1 MVFIIILLLFFSAFF
16 SFAETALLSL
26 NKAQLKQLLKTERKQ
41 GKRIAI
47 LKNSM
52 DQVISIIL
60 IGSNFFNTLSSA
72 IATALAIDLIGPQGA
87 LWATLI
93 MFILI
98 ILFGEI
104 IPKNIAALYPKEA
117 SLLSAPILTVLLF
130 VFKPI
135 AFLFSLLQKGIN
147 KIEGALWKNKDPI
160 ITEEELKTLIA
171 LGDKEGTLELG
182 EKDMLYNIF
191 ELNDLRAKDIMRH
204 RSLIKT
210 CNINAS
216 LHQSIEA
223 FEKSGYSRLV
233 VIEDSIDAINA
244 IQGILHFKD
253 LLFFDSAQ
261 DFSVKSIMRKPLF
274 IPESKSVISLLSTFK
289 KEKQNF
295 AVIVDE
301 HGSNQGIITM
311 DDILKAVFGRITD
324 EHNSE
329 GKNAEERIQ
338 IIKTNQFL
346 IPGEL
351 SIDDF
356 NRIFKQ
362 NFSSE
367 AFESIGG
374 FLLEEFGYLPQAGEF
389 LKRNN
394 CILAVDAQSQRRIKT
409 IKLTILKT
417 TKNYNSK

>member
-324 EHNSE
+324 EHNSD

-394 CILAVDAQSQRRIKT
+394 CILAVDAQSQRRIKM
-409 IKLTILKT
+409 IKLTIL
-417 TKNYNSK
+417 

>member
-374 FLLEEFGYLPQAGEF
+374 FLLEEFGYLPQTGEI

-394 CILAVDAQSQRRIKT
+394 CIFTVEAQNQRRIKT
-409 IKLTILKT
+409 IKLTVL
-417 TKNYNSK
+417 

>member
-1 MVFIIILLLFFSAFF
+1 
-16 SFAETALLSL
+16 
-26 NKAQLKQLLKTERKQ
+26 
-41 GKRIAI
+41 
-47 LKNSM
+47 
-52 DQVISIIL
+52 
-60 IGSNFFNTLSSA
+60 
-72 IATALAIDLIGPQGA
+72 
-87 LWATLI
+87 
-93 MFILI
+93 
-98 ILFGEI
+98 
-104 IPKNIAALYPKEA
+104 
-117 SLLSAPILTVLLF
+117 
-130 VFKPI
+130 
-135 AFLFSLLQKGIN
+135 
-147 KIEGALWKNKDPI
+147 
-160 ITEEELKTLIA
+160 
-171 LGDKEGTLELG
+171 
-182 EKDMLYNIF
+182 
-191 ELNDLRAKDIMRH
+191 MRH

-274 IPESKSVISLLSTFK
+274 IPESKSVISLLGAFK

-295 AVIVDE
+295 AVLVDE
-301 HGSNQGIITM
+301 YGSNQGIITM

-324 EHNSE
+324 EHNTE

-394 CILAVDAQSQRRIKT
+394 CILAVDAQSQRRIKM
-409 IKLTILKT
+409 IKLTIL
-417 TKNYNSK
+417 

>member
-191 ELNDLRAKDIMRH
+191 ELNDLRAKDIMKH

-324 EHNSE
+324 EHNTE

-394 CILAVDAQSQRRIKT
+394 CILAVDAQSQRRIKM
-409 IKLTILKT
+409 IKLTIL
-417 TKNYNSK
+417 

>member
-394 CILAVDAQSQRRIKT
+394 CILAVDAQSQRRIKM
-409 IKLTILKT
+409 IKLTIL
-417 TKNYNSK
+417 

>member
-394 CILAVDAQSQRRIKT
+394 CILAVDAQSQRRIKM

>member
-60 IGSNFFNTLSSA
+60 IGTNFLNTLSSA

-93 MFILI
+93 MLILI

-104 IPKNIAALYPKEA
+104 IPKNIASLYPKEA
-117 SLLSAPILTVLLF
+117 SLLSAPMLTALLF

-135 AFLFSLLQKGIN
+135 VFLFSLLQKGIN
-147 KIEGALWKNKDPI
+147 KIEGTLWKNKEPI

-171 LGDKEGTLELG
+171 LGDKEGTLERG

-191 ELNDLRAKDIMRH
+191 ELNDLRAKDIMKH

-301 HGSNQGIITM
+301 YGSNQGIITM

-324 EHNSE
+324 EHNTE

-394 CILAVDAQSQRRIKT
+394 CILAVDAQSQRRIKM
-409 IKLTILKT
+409 IKLTIL
-417 TKNYNSK
+417 

>member
-60 IGSNFFNTLSSA
+60 IGTNFLNTLSSA

-93 MFILI
+93 MLILI

-394 CILAVDAQSQRRIKT
+394 CILAVDAQSQRRIKM
-409 IKLTILKT
+409 IKYTIL
-417 TKNYNSK
+417 

>member
-60 IGSNFFNTLSSA
+60 IGSNFLNTLSSA

-93 MFILI
+93 MLILI

-394 CILAVDAQSQRRIKT
+394 CILAVDAQSQRRIKM
-409 IKLTILKT
+409 IKYTIL
-417 TKNYNSK
+417 

>member
-324 EHNSE
+324 EHNSD

-394 CILAVDAQSQRRIKT
+394 CILAVDAQSQRRIKM
-409 IKLTILKT
+409 IKYTIL
-417 TKNYNSK
+417 

>member
-374 FLLEEFGYLPQAGEF
+374 FLLEEFGYLPQAGEI

-394 CILAVDAQSQRRIKT
+394 CIFTVEAQNQRRIKT
-409 IKLTILKT
+409 IKLTVL
-417 TKNYNSK
+417 

>member
-1 MVFIIILLLFFSAFF
+1 
-16 SFAETALLSL
+16 
-26 NKAQLKQLLKTERKQ
+26 
-41 GKRIAI
+41 
-47 LKNSM
+47 
-52 DQVISIIL
+52 
-60 IGSNFFNTLSSA
+60 
-72 IATALAIDLIGPQGA
+72 
-87 LWATLI
+87 

-147 KIEGALWKNKDPI
+147 KIEGTLWKNKEPI

-171 LGDKEGTLELG
+171 LGDKEGTLERG

-191 ELNDLRAKDIMRH
+191 ELNDLRAKDIMKH

-274 IPESKSVISLLSTFK
+274 IPESKSVISLLGAFK

-295 AVIVDE
+295 AIVVSE

-311 DDILKAVFGRITD
+311 DDILKAVFGRIID
-324 EHNSE
+324 EHNTE
-329 GKNAEERIQ
+329 DKKLEERIQ

-394 CILAVDAQSQRRIKT
+394 CILAVDAQSQRRIKM
-409 IKLTILKT
+409 IKLTIL
-417 TKNYNSK
+417 

>member
-93 MFILI
+93 MLILI

-394 CILAVDAQSQRRIKT
+394 CILAVDAQSQRRIKM

>member
-1 MVFIIILLLFFSAFF
+1 MVFIIILLLFFIAFF

-26 NKAQLKQLLKTERKQ
+26 TKVQLKQLLLTEKKK
-41 GKRIAI
+41 GKRIAD
-47 LKNSM
+47 LKNSI

-60 IGSNFFNTLSSA
+60 IGTNFLNTLAS
-72 IATALAIDLIGPQGA
+72 ALATVYAIRLVGSHGTV
-87 LWATLI
+87 WATLV
-93 MFILI
+93 MLILI

-135 AFLFSLLQKGIN
+135 VFLFSLLQKGIN
-147 KIEGALWKNKDPI
+147 KIEGALWKNKEPI

-171 LGDKEGTLELG
+171 LGDKEGTLEKG
-182 EKDMLYNIF
+182 EKEMLYNIF
-191 ELNDLRAKDIMRH
+191 ELNDLRAKDIMKH
-204 RSLIKT
+204 RSLVKT

-261 DFSVKSIMRKPLF
+261 GFSVKSIMRKPFF
-274 IPESKSVISLLSTFK
+274 IPESKSVISLLSAFK

-295 AVIVDE
+295 AVLVDE

-324 EHNSE
+324 EHNTE

-356 NRIFKQ
+356 NRIFNQ
-362 NFSSE
+362 SFSSDS
-367 AFESIGG
+367 FESMGG
-374 FLLEEFGYLPQAGEF
+374 FLLEAFGYLPQTGEI

-394 CILAVDAQSQRRIKT
+394 CIFTVEAQNQRRIKT
-409 IKLTILKT
+409 IKLTVL
-417 TKNYNSK
+417 

>member
-324 EHNSE
+324 EHNSD

-374 FLLEEFGYLPQAGEF
+374 FLLEEFGYLPQAGEI

-394 CILAVDAQSQRRIKT
+394 CIFTVEAQNQRRIKT
-409 IKLTILKT
+409 IKLTVL
-417 TKNYNSK
+417 

>member
-191 ELNDLRAKDIMRH
+191 ELNDLRAKDIMKH
-204 RSLIKT
+204 RSLVKT

-261 DFSVKSIMRKPLF
+261 GFSVKSIMRKPFF
-274 IPESKSVISLLSTFK
+274 IPESKSVISLLSAFK

-295 AVIVDE
+295 AVLVDE

-324 EHNSE
+324 EHNSD

-394 CILAVDAQSQRRIKT
+394 CILAVDAQSQRRIKM
-409 IKLTILKT
+409 IKLTIL
-417 TKNYNSK
+417 

>member
-394 CILAVDAQSQRRIKT
+394 CILAVDAQSQRRIKM
-409 IKLTILKT
+409 IKYTIL
-417 TKNYNSK
+417 

>member
-1 MVFIIILLLFFSAFF
+1 MVFIIILLLFFIAFF

-26 NKAQLKQLLKTERKQ
+26 TKVQLKQLLLTEKKK
-41 GKRIAI
+41 GKRIAD
-47 LKNSM
+47 LKNSI

-60 IGSNFFNTLSSA
+60 IGTNFLNTLAS
-72 IATALAIDLIGPQGA
+72 ALATVYAIRLVGSHGTV
-87 LWATLI
+87 WATLI
-93 MFILI
+93 MLILI

-104 IPKNIAALYPKEA
+104 IPKNIASLYPKEA
-117 SLLSAPILTVLLF
+117 SLLSAPMLTALLF

-135 AFLFSLLQKGIN
+135 VFLFSLLQKGIN
-147 KIEGALWKNKDPI
+147 KIEGALWKNKEPI

-171 LGDKEGTLELG
+171 LGDKEGTLEKG
-182 EKDMLYNIF
+182 EKEMLYNIF
-191 ELNDLRAKDIMRH
+191 ELNDLRAKDIMKH
-204 RSLIKT
+204 RSLVKT

-324 EHNSE
+324 EHNTE

-356 NRIFKQ
+356 NRIFNQ
-362 NFSSE
+362 SFSSDS
-367 AFESIGG
+367 FESMGG
-374 FLLEEFGYLPQAGEF
+374 FLLEAFGYLPQAGEF

-394 CILAVDAQSQRRIKT
+394 CILAVDAQSQRRIKM
-409 IKLTILKT
+409 IKLTIL
-417 TKNYNSK
+417 

>member
-324 EHNSE
+324 EHNSD

>member
-1 MVFIIILLLFFSAFF
+1 MVFIIILLLFFIAFF

-26 NKAQLKQLLKTERKQ
+26 TKVQLKQLLLAEKKK
-41 GKRIAI
+41 GKRIAD

-60 IGSNFFNTLSSA
+60 IGSNFLNTLAS
-72 IATALAIDLIGPQGA
+72 ALATVYAIRLVGAQGA
-87 LWATLI
+87 VWATLV
-93 MFILI
+93 MLILI

-171 LGDKEGTLELG
+171 LGDKEGTLERG

-191 ELNDLRAKDIMRH
+191 ELNDLRAKDIMKH

-274 IPESKSVISLLSTFK
+274 IPESKSVISLLGAFK

-295 AVIVDE
+295 AVLVDE
-301 HGSNQGIITM
+301 YGSNQGIITM

-324 EHNSE
+324 EHNTE

-394 CILAVDAQSQRRIKT
+394 CILAVDAQSQRRIKM
-409 IKLTILKT
+409 IKLTIL
-417 TKNYNSK
+417 

>member
-329 GKNAEERIQ
+329 GKSAEERIQ

-394 CILAVDAQSQRRIKT
+394 CILAVDAQSQRRIKM
-409 IKLTILKT
+409 IKYTIL
-417 TKNYNSK
+417 

>member
-324 EHNSE
+324 EHNSD

-351 SIDDF
+351 SIGDF

-374 FLLEEFGYLPQAGEF
+374 FLLEEFGYLPQAGEI

-394 CILAVDAQSQRRIKT
+394 CIFTVEAQNQRRIKT
-409 IKLTILKT
+409 IKLTVL
-417 TKNYNSK
+417 

>member
-1 MVFIIILLLFFSAFF
+1 MVFIIILLLFFIAFF

-26 NKAQLKQLLKTERKQ
+26 TKVQLKQLLLAEKKK
-41 GKRIAI
+41 GKRIAD

-60 IGSNFFNTLSSA
+60 IGSSFLNTLAS
-72 IATALAIDLIGPQGA
+72 ALATVYAIRLVGAQGA
-87 LWATLI
+87 VWATLV
-93 MFILI
+93 MLILI

-104 IPKNIAALYPKEA
+104 IPKNIASLYPKEA

-135 AFLFSLLQKGIN
+135 VFLFSLLQKGIN
-147 KIEGALWKNKDPI
+147 KIEGTLWKNKEPI

-171 LGDKEGTLELG
+171 LGDKEGTLERG

-191 ELNDLRAKDIMRH
+191 ELNDLRAKDIMKH

-274 IPESKSVISLLSTFK
+274 IPESKSVISLLGAFK

-295 AVIVDE
+295 AVLVDE
-301 HGSNQGIITM
+301 YGSNQGIITM

-324 EHNSE
+324 EHNTE

-394 CILAVDAQSQRRIKT
+394 CILAVDAQSQRRIKM
-409 IKLTILKT
+409 IKLTIL
-417 TKNYNSK
+417 